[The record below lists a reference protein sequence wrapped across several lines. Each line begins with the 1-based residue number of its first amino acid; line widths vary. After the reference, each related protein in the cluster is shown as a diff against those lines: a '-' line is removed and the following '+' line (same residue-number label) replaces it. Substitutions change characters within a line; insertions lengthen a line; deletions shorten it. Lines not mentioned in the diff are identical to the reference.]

1 MVARPGHGLVWSEIS
16 RGSASWSVSCLVMKP
31 RGSAT
36 WSVSCLVGDLSWQC
50 DLVMVLSGQR
60 SLVVARAGQCLV
72 WSEISRGSATWSWSC
87 LVRDL
92 SW

>member
-1 MVARPGHGLVWSEIS
+1 MVVRRGHCLVWSEIS
-16 RGSASWSVSCLVMKP
+16 

-50 DLVMVLSGQR
+50 HLVSVLSGRR
-60 SLVVARAGQCLV
+60 SLVVAPPGQCLV
-72 WSEISRGSATWSWSC
+72 WSEISRGSATWSVSC
-87 LVRDL
+87 LVGDL